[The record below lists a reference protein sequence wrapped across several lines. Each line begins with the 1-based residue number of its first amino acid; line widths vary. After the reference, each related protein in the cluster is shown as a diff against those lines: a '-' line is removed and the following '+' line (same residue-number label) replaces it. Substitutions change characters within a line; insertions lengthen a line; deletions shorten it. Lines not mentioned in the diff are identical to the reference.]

1 MQILENFTAP
11 KVTRPVRRE
20 AGAGEADIFSEF
32 IDPADFSE
40 YYDYLAAVRKERK
53 MSKTA
58 VTIAS
63 RVDGVVASGVSNSVL
78 SKIENG
84 QYGEPGF
91 KLMVRIA
98 RGYGVPITNLAK
110 FFL

>member
-1 MQILENFTAP
+1 MQILENFTTA
-11 KVTRPVRRE
+11 KVVRSVRRE
-20 AGAGEADIFSEF
+20 VGASEADIFSEF
-32 IDPADFSE
+32 IDPAEFSE
-40 YYDYLAAVRKERK
+40 YFDYLAAVRKARK

-63 RVDGVVASGVSNSVL
+63 RIDGVVTSGVSNSVL